1 MKVTCIGCGNAFSK
15 LLFNQS
21 FLLEE
26 DGRKLLIDCGSKVPM
41 ALYHHN
47 IDVTE
52 IDDIYISHLHADHIG
67 GLEEMAFGRY
77 DWAMNPKPDKAI
89 NFKNVEAP
97 HLICEKNMM
106 EDLWNKSLR
115 GGLESMEGFI
125 ADIDTFF
132 VTKPVS
138 VDEPFEWMG
147 WECKLIQ
154 QIHIVTGT
162 KIMDTYGLF
171 LSKSGHKSIFFTT
184 DTQHYSHAQA
194 LVFLEDADVIFHDC
208 ELTPFVTNVH
218 ANYIQLA
225 GFDEAGT
232 KRLPDHIKSKIKLI
246 HYQDYKVDGK
256 KMVVKDSPYNFFR
269 APDSQKEHVGF
280 IDFDWDEQAKKD
292 GFNGFIKLGETFE
305 F

>member
-1 MKVTCIGCGNAFSK
+1 
-15 LLFNQS
+15 
-21 FLLEE
+21 
-26 DGRKLLIDCGSKVPM
+26 
-41 ALYHHN
+41 
-47 IDVTE
+47 
-52 IDDIYISHLHADHIG
+52 
-67 GLEEMAFGRY
+67 
-77 DWAMNPKPDKAI
+77 
-89 NFKNVEAP
+89 
-97 HLICEKNMM
+97 MM

-232 KRLPDHIKSKIKLI
+232 KRLPENIKSKMKLV

-292 GFNGFIKLGETFE
+292 GFDGFIKLGESFE